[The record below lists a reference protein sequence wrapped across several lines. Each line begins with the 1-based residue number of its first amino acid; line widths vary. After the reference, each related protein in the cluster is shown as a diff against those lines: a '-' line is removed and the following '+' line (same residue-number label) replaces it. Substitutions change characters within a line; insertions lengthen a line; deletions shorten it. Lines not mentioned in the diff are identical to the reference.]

1 MSNITLPIE
10 LAKQMLLVLRPIGD
24 ALDDDQPVEALL
36 QLMADAFV
44 DGELT
49 FGRAR
54 IEQFKVSFEDGW
66 RQVLSSL
73 LDNDFTIA
81 TPMKTV
87 DAIGD
92 LADLVTGLSTIP
104 IMPDSDV
111 TAEQAAHR
119 LLDHLVGVALL
130 KRYPSLYSGLVLLKL
145 VSPPDPN
152 TGRSFVLHPD
162 RLARWIREP
171 AEIERDL
178 IGWGTTNFISNI
190 YISGFA
196 TMLDHLGIAARVEE
210 EQPTC
215 LEPDLTFTVPVP
227 FTEAAY
233 VQVFRKD
240 TPFLQVFGLRLQAS
254 PASQHND
261 DAGFAMSF
269 YGNAKGSLEAPLNA
283 AEDWLTR
290 FDLSGQ
296 IEGTPFLSIRPTS
309 TRVIQPSGSV
319 IDAMFGVG
327 IYHNKSKDALN
338 LLNTDS
344 LKVRVGHPELELVVE
359 AKGEKSL
366 ADLNA
371 RIVDGEIVIE
381 PGNPDGFLAMLLP
394 DNGIRAVFDLAASLS
409 SRNGLI
415 FEGSGGLDIDIPLT
429 VDIFDV
435 LSLDTIHLRTKAE
448 QSGVTGEVSVT
459 GSGQVGPFTAIVEQM
474 GIDISLSESGMP
486 GQDIIAKFAGVT
498 LSSRF
503 RPPTGI
509 GLGLDLGPISG
520 GGFLSLDPDAGRYAG
535 ALALTVETLGLSAFG
550 VISTRMPDGSD
561 GFSMLAFIRGE
572 FPPIPLGFGFTL
584 NGVGGLLG
592 INRDLNAD
600 ALFAAV
606 RSGQIGKLLAPEDPL
621 RDASSLIAQ
630 AEAIFPVYD
639 GRHVFG
645 PTVQIEWGAPR
656 SLITLDLA
664 LGLTLPEPIRIFVIG
679 RVRARLPDENLPL
692 IKLNIDVAGLLD
704 LGAGKFDM
712 EGRLFD
718 SYYSGIA
725 VEGGFAVQMRW
736 GGRNSFAFSV
746 GGLHPG
752 FHPPIGFPE
761 LPRAGVSLA
770 KSRNF
775 TLQLMGYF
783 AITSN
788 SLQFG
793 AAADLIARASGY
805 GLEAHLGFDALIIF
819 DPFGLDAQLRASARI
834 FKGSSTLMKLS
845 LKGRLRGPGPWSV
858 NGSVTFEILFIDI
871 EIGFSKSF
879 GQDASRSS
887 ERIDVG
893 ALMDAT
899 LTESIRWAASGS
911 GPVLARPEA
920 NGLAPTKE
928 IRFSQDL
935 LPFETT
941 LEHFGGIEIV
951 GPRRFKMTSISLAGQ
966 SVVVGRAPKEAFA
979 PGTYLALTEKERL
992 TAPAY
997 EDLPSGGIV
1006 SAAKA
1011 VAYGVSAE
1019 RNMVRRVVLI
1029 DAAPGEVLGPQTRD
1043 LIGWVSPDLE
1053 PAPPLPPPRGQVK
1066 LNQEQFVGG
1075 TIDTHQ
1081 WGVGSYTAARAAGL
1095 GGVMRQAEL

>member
-1 MSNITLPIE
+1 MSNDMTLYSILLRELDMLITPLTSASENPDTLEEFLRAAGLSHLIGNRFDTLAASLVESLQRATTILSSIAQDNTLQAGPSE
-10 LAKQMLLVLRPIGD
+10 LSAALS
-24 ALDDDQPVEALL
+24 ALDNVLTLAEDLGNITGTIEA
-36 QLMADAFV
+36 
-44 DGELT
+44 ELGVT
-49 FGRAR
+49 
-54 IEQFKVSFEDGW
+54 
-66 RQVLSSL
+66 L
-73 LDNDFTIA
+73 
-81 TPMKTV
+81 
-87 DAIGD
+87 D
-92 LADLVTGLSTIP
+92 LADLGGLP
-104 IMPDSDV
+104 IRGEDILSSIW
-111 TAEQAAHR
+111 HI
-119 LLDHLVGVALL
+119 LLYRRIQTL
-130 KRYPSLYSGLVLLKL
+130 
-145 VSPPDPN
+145 
-152 TGRSFVLHPD
+152 
-162 RLARWIREP
+162 EP
-171 AEIERDL
+171 AFISVGEILGMITPARNGMGPRVDAGAL
-178 IGWGTTNFISNI
+178 TDFLKDPDAVLRASIGWGSAELTLDPILDAITSMAFWVGLMARLEMFEGEDGKDVLSIFIKLAEAQNLGGTIEGGLRIGVRQTAPVAQIEIATYSNLD
-190 YISGFA
+190 FA
-196 TMLDHLGIAARVEE
+196 TSVKLTDQTVLTIALDAQAGGFPVLLLGPEGASVS
-210 EQPTC
+210 QGGTPNGG
-215 LEPDLTFTVPVP
+215 LTISLTQLSAENERLTLVP
-227 FTEAAY
+227 FGALGGVYADSISIGADI
-233 VQVFRKD
+233 D
-240 TPFLQVFGLRLQAS
+240 TDNLDVSLVA
-254 PASQHND
+254 HVK
-261 DAGFAMSF
+261 
-269 YGNAKGSLEAPLNA
+269 KGS
-283 AEDWLTR
+283 
-290 FDLSGQ
+290 
-296 IEGTPFLSIRPTS
+296 
-309 TRVIQPSGSV
+309 
-319 IDAMFGVG
+319 
-327 IYHNKSKDALN
+327 
-338 LLNTDS
+338 
-344 LKVRVGHPELELVVE
+344 VE
-359 AKGEKSL
+359 
-366 ADLNA
+366 
-371 RIVDGEIVIE
+371 I
-381 PGNPDGFLAMLLP
+381 NPDKLDGFLSLLLP
-394 DNGIRAVFDLAASLS
+394 DSGIKAPFNLSAHLS
-409 SRNGLI
+409 SRDGFSI
-415 FEGSGGLDIDIPLT
+415 GGGAGLDIDIPVTTGVL
-429 VDIFDV
+429 DIFSIDM
-435 LSLDTIHLRTKAE
+435 LHLRGAINKADA
-448 QSGVTGEVSVT
+448 TLEVGVT
-459 GSGQVGPFTAIVEQM
+459 GSGMIGPFSAVIERI
-474 GIDISLSESGMP
+474 GIDAKVSLGESSGT
-486 GQDIIAKFAGVT
+486 GTIATIGNVSLALG
-498 LSSRF
+498 F

-509 GLGLDLGPISG
+509 GLGLDFGPISG
-520 GGFLSLDPDAGRYAG
+520 GGFLSLDSDAGRYAG

-621 RDASSLIAQ
+621 RNASSLIAQ

-645 PTVQIEWGAPR
+645 PTVQIGWGAPR

-752 FHPPIGFPE
+752 FQPPTGFPE

-887 ERIDVG
+887 ERVDVG

-941 LEHFGGIEIV
+941 LEHFGGVEIV

-966 SVVVGRAPKEAFA
+966 SVAVGRSPKEAFA

-997 EDLPSGGIV
+997 EDLPSGGVV

-1011 VAYGVSAE
+1011 VANGVSAE

-1053 PAPPLPPPRGQVK
+1053 PAQPLPPPRGQVK

-1081 WGVGSYTAARAAGL
+1081 RGVGSYTAARAAGL